1 MRPRLVA
8 FTLMSAV
15 NGQVSKMDRAG
26 HLRTN
31 QTTLDQMWQRA
42 KIIHVA
48 DARLAVEAGG
58 TKLRFLT
65 ASQVQVLIE
74 SGKYKLGEK
83 YFLGLD
89 EIDQEPYFAWHASTV
104 EPEGEKAP
112 DGYLTLR
119 EIGGLIS
126 EFEMEI
132 SLHAVALANWHRSHT
147 HCARCGAP
155 TSVAQG
161 GSIRTCDKDKS
172 EHYPRTDCAVIV
184 LVRDKDDRILLGH
197 QPVWPEG
204 RFSCFAGFLEPGE
217 TFEQCVQREVL
228 EESGV
233 VVREINYLGSQPWP
247 FPASI
252 MISFDA
258 ITDDPEIAR
267 PDGQEITEVKWFSRA
282 EIKAQSDAGTLLLPP
297 SMSVARKMIDR
308 WFASGPKGQDKEG
321 NGGAKLIGGETWR

>member
-1 MRPRLVA
+1 
-8 FTLMSAV
+8 
-15 NGQVSKMDRAG
+15 
-26 HLRTN
+26 
-31 QTTLDQMWQRA
+31 MWQRA

-48 DARLAVEAGG
+48 DSRLAVEAGG
-58 TKLRFLT
+58 TKLRFLS
-65 ASQVQVLIE
+65 ALQVQTLIE
-74 SGKYKLGEK
+74 GGAYKLGEK

-89 EIDQEPYFAWHASTV
+89 EIDQEPYFAWNSSPIA
-104 EPEGEKAP
+104 EPSEKAP

-126 EFEMEI
+126 EFDMEV
-132 SLHAVALANWHRSHT
+132 SLHAVALANWHKSHT

-161 GSIRTCDKDKS
+161 GAIRICEKDKS
-172 EHYPRTDCAVIV
+172 EHYPRTDSAVIV
-184 LVRDKDDRILLGH
+184 LVRDHDDRILLGH

-233 VVREINYLGSQPWP
+233 AVREISYLGSQPWP

-258 ITDDPEIAR
+258 ITDFPEMAQ

-282 EIKAQSDAGTLLLPP
+282 ELKAQSDAGTLLLPP
-297 SMSVARKMIDR
+297 TMSVARKMIER
-308 WFASGPKGQDKEG
+308 WFASGPEGQDKEG
-321 NGGAKLIGGETWR
+321 KGGAKLIGGETWR

>member
-1 MRPRLVA
+1 
-8 FTLMSAV
+8 
-15 NGQVSKMDRAG
+15 MDRAG

-31 QTTLDQMWQRA
+31 QASLDQMWQRA

-48 DARLAVEAGG
+48 DGRLAVEAGG
-58 TKLRFLT
+58 TKLHFLT
-65 ASQVQVLIE
+65 SDEVASLISSNAFK
-74 SGKYKLGEK
+74 SGER

-89 EIDQEPYFAWHASTV
+89 ELDQEPYFAWNASSV
-104 EPEGEKAP
+104 EPQGENAP
-112 DGYLTLR
+112 AGYLTLR

-132 SLHAVALANWHRSHT
+132 SLHAIALANWHKSHT

-161 GSIRTCDKDKS
+161 GAIRSCDKDKS
-172 EHYPRTDCAVIV
+172 EHYPRTDSAVIV

-197 QPVWPEG
+197 QPIWPEG

-233 VVREINYLGSQPWP
+233 LVREISYLGSQPWP

-258 ITDDPEIAR
+258 VTDAPEIAR

-282 EIKAQSDAGTLLLPP
+282 EVKAQSDAGTLLLPP
-297 SMSVARKMIDR
+297 TMSVARKMIDR
-308 WFASGPKGQDKEG
+308 WFAQGAEGQ
-321 NGGAKLIGGETWR
+321 GGAKLIGGETWR

>member
-1 MRPRLVA
+1 
-8 FTLMSAV
+8 
-15 NGQVSKMDRAG
+15 
-26 HLRTN
+26 
-31 QTTLDQMWQRA
+31 MWERA

-48 DARLAVEAGG
+48 DARLAIESGG
-58 TKLRFLT
+58 TKLRYLT
-65 ASQVQVLIE
+65 ASQVQSLISSNE
-74 SGKYKLGEK
+74 YKTGEK

-89 EIDQEPYFAWHASTV
+89 ALDQEPYFAWSASSV
-104 EPEGEKAP
+104 EPQGEKAP

-126 EFEMEI
+126 EFDMEI
-132 SLHAVALANWHRSHT
+132 GLHTVALANWHRSHT
-147 HCARCGAP
+147 HCARCGGP

-161 GSIRTCDKDKS
+161 GAIRLCDKDKS

-184 LVRDKDDRILLGH
+184 LVRDHDDRILLGH
-197 QPVWPEG
+197 QPIWPEG

-233 VVREINYLGSQPWP
+233 SVRDVDYLGSQPWP

-258 ITDDPEIAR
+258 VTDFPEVAR

-282 EIKAQSDAGTLLLPP
+282 EVKAQSDAGTLLLPP
-297 SMSVARKMIDR
+297 TMSVARKMIDR
-308 WFASGPKGQDKEG
+308 WFASGAEGQ
-321 NGGAKLIGGETWR
+321 GGAKLLGGETWR

>member
-1 MRPRLVA
+1 
-8 FTLMSAV
+8 MSAV

-31 QTTLDQMWQRA
+31 QATLDQMWQRA

-48 DARLAVEAGG
+48 DSRLAVEAGG
-58 TKLRFLT
+58 TKLRYLT
-65 ASQVQVLIE
+65 ASEVQSLISANE
-74 SGKYKLGEK
+74 YKSGEK

-89 EIDQEPYFAWHASTV
+89 ALDQEPYFAWSASTV
-104 EPEGEKAP
+104 EPQGEKAP

-126 EFEMEI
+126 EFEMEV
-132 SLHAVALANWHRSHT
+132 SLHTVALANWHRSHT

-161 GSIRTCDKDKS
+161 GAIRLCEKDKS
-172 EHYPRTDCAVIV
+172 EHYPRTDSAVIV
-184 LVRDKDDRILLGH
+184 LVRDHDDRILLGH

-217 TFEQCVQREVL
+217 TFEQCVHREVL

-233 VVREINYLGSQPWP
+233 AVREINYLGSQPWP

-258 ITDDPEIAR
+258 VTDFPEMAR

-282 EIKAQSDAGTLLLPP
+282 EVKAQSDAGTLLLPP
-297 SMSVARKMIDR
+297 NMSVARKMIDR
-308 WFASGPKGQDKEG
+308 WFASGAEGQ
-321 NGGAKLIGGETWR
+321 GGAKLIGGETWR

>member
-1 MRPRLVA
+1 
-8 FTLMSAV
+8 
-15 NGQVSKMDRAG
+15 
-26 HLRTN
+26 
-31 QTTLDQMWQRA
+31 MWQRA

-58 TKLRFLT
+58 TKLHFLT
-65 ASQVQVLIE
+65 SDEVASLISSNAYK
-74 SGKYKLGEK
+74 SGER

-89 EIDQEPYFAWHASTV
+89 ELDQEPYFAWNASSV
-104 EPEGEKAP
+104 EPQGENAP
-112 DGYLTLR
+112 AGYLTLR

-132 SLHAVALANWHRSHT
+132 SLHAIALANWHKSHT

-161 GSIRTCDKDKS
+161 GAIRTCDKDKS
-172 EHYPRTDCAVIV
+172 EHYPRTDSAVIV

-197 QPVWPEG
+197 QPIWPEG

-233 VVREINYLGSQPWP
+233 LVREISYLGSQPWP

-258 ITDDPEIAR
+258 VTDAPEIAR

-282 EIKAQSDAGTLLLPP
+282 EVKAQSDAGTLLLPP
-297 SMSVARKMIDR
+297 TMSVARKMIDR
-308 WFASGPKGQDKEG
+308 WFAQGAEGQ
-321 NGGAKLIGGETWR
+321 GGAKLLGGETWR

>member
-1 MRPRLVA
+1 
-8 FTLMSAV
+8 
-15 NGQVSKMDRAG
+15 MDRAG
-26 HLRTN
+26 HLRAN
-31 QTTLDQMWQRA
+31 PATLDQLWHRA
-42 KIIHVA
+42 KIVHIA
-48 DARLAVEAGG
+48 DGRLAVDAGG
-58 TKLRFLT
+58 TKLRYFS
-65 ASQVQVLIE
+65 AEQVAQLIATDQFTN
-74 SGKYKLGEK
+74 GEK

-89 EIDQEPYFAWHASTV
+89 QLDQEPYFAWSAASTSGKSD
-104 EPEGEKAP
+104 EAP
-112 DGYLTLR
+112 AGYLTLR

-132 SLHAVALANWHRSHT
+132 SLHSIALANWHKSHT

-155 TSVAQG
+155 TSIALG
-161 GSIRTCDKDKS
+161 GSIRTCDMDQS

-184 LVRDKDDRILLGH
+184 LIRDSQDRILLGH

-217 TFEQCVQREVL
+217 TFEQCVQREVF

-258 ITDDPEIAR
+258 VTDFPESAQA
-267 PDGQEITEVKWFSRA
+267 DGQEITEVKWFSRA

-297 SMSVARKMIDR
+297 NMSVARKMIER
-308 WFASGPKGQDKEG
+308 WYAQGLEGQGKEG
-321 NGGAKLIGGETWR
+321 KGGAKLIGGETWR

>member
-1 MRPRLVA
+1 
-8 FTLMSAV
+8 MSAV

-26 HLRTN
+26 HLRAN
-31 QTTLDQMWQRA
+31 QTTLDQMWDRA

-48 DARLAVEAGG
+48 DGRLAIESGG
-58 TKLRFLT
+58 TKLRYL
-65 ASQVQVLIE
+65 
-74 SGKYKLGEK
+74 SGKEVQTLINSNEYKAGEK

-89 EIDQEPYFAWHASTV
+89 LLDQDPYFAWSASSV
-104 EPEGEKAP
+104 EPQGEKAP

-126 EFEMEI
+126 EFDMEV
-132 SLHAVALANWHRSHT
+132 SLHAVALANWHKSHT

-161 GSIRTCDKDKS
+161 GAIRICDKDKS
-172 EHYPRTDCAVIV
+172 EHYPRTDCAAIV
-184 LVRDKDDRILLGH
+184 LVRDHDDRILLGH
-197 QPVWPEG
+197 QPIWPEG

-233 VVREINYLGSQPWP
+233 AVREVHYLGSQPWP

-258 ITDDPEIAR
+258 ITDFPETAR

-282 EIKAQSDAGTLLLPP
+282 EVKAQSDAGTLLLPP
-297 SMSVARKMIDR
+297 TMSVARKMIDR
-308 WFASGPKGQDKEG
+308 WFAQGAEGQ
-321 NGGAKLIGGETWR
+321 GGAKLLGGETWR

>member
-31 QTTLDQMWQRA
+31 QTTLDQMWDRA

-48 DARLAVEAGG
+48 DARLAIESGG
-58 TKLRFLT
+58 TKLRYLS
-65 ASQVQVLIE
+65 AKEVQTLITSNE
-74 SGKYKLGEK
+74 YKVGEK

-89 EIDQEPYFAWHASTV
+89 QLDQEPYFAWSASAV
-104 EPEGEKAP
+104 EPQGEKAP

-126 EFEMEI
+126 EFDMEI
-132 SLHAVALANWHRSHT
+132 GLHTVALANWHKSHT

-161 GSIRTCDKDKS
+161 GAIRLCDKDKS

-184 LVRDKDDRILLGH
+184 LVRDHDDRILLGH
-197 QPVWPEG
+197 QPIWPEG

-233 VVREINYLGSQPWP
+233 AVREVHYLGSQPWP

-258 ITDDPEIAR
+258 ITDFPETAR

-297 SMSVARKMIDR
+297 TMSVARKMIDR
-308 WFASGPKGQDKEG
+308 WFAQGAEG
-321 NGGAKLIGGETWR
+321 NGGAKLLGGETWR

>member
-1 MRPRLVA
+1 
-8 FTLMSAV
+8 MSAV

-48 DARLAVEAGG
+48 DARLAVESGG
-58 TKLRFLT
+58 TKLHFLT
-65 ASQVQVLIE
+65 SDEVASLVSSNTFK
-74 SGKYKLGEK
+74 SGER

-89 EIDQEPYFAWHASTV
+89 ELDQEPYFAWNASSV
-104 EPEGEKAP
+104 EPQGENAP
-112 DGYLTLR
+112 AGYLTLR

-132 SLHAVALANWHRSHT
+132 SLHAIALANWHKSHT
-147 HCARCGAP
+147 HCARCGAT

-161 GSIRTCDKDKS
+161 GAIRTCDKDQS
-172 EHYPRTDCAVIV
+172 EHYPRTDSAVIV

-197 QPVWPEG
+197 QPIWPEG

-233 VVREINYLGSQPWP
+233 LVREISYLGSQPWP

-258 ITDDPEIAR
+258 VTDAPEIAR

-282 EIKAQSDAGTLLLPP
+282 EVKAQSDAGTLLLPP
-297 SMSVARKMIDR
+297 TMSVARKMIDR
-308 WFASGPKGQDKEG
+308 WFAQGAEGQ
-321 NGGAKLIGGETWR
+321 GGAKLLGGETWR

>member
-1 MRPRLVA
+1 
-8 FTLMSAV
+8 
-15 NGQVSKMDRAG
+15 
-26 HLRTN
+26 
-31 QTTLDQMWQRA
+31 MWQRA

-48 DARLAVEAGG
+48 DSRLAVEAGG
-58 TKLRFLT
+58 TKLRFLS
-65 ASQVQVLIE
+65 ALQVQTLIE
-74 SGKYKLGEK
+74 GGAYKLGEK

-89 EIDQEPYFAWHASTV
+89 EIDQEPYFAWNSSPIA
-104 EPEGEKAP
+104 EPSEKAP

-126 EFEMEI
+126 EFDMEV
-132 SLHAVALANWHRSHT
+132 SLHAVALANWHKSHT

-161 GSIRTCDKDKS
+161 GAIRICEKDKS

-233 VVREINYLGSQPWP
+233 AVREISYLGSQPWP

-258 ITDDPEIAR
+258 ITDFPEMAQ

-282 EIKAQSDAGTLLLPP
+282 ELKAQSDSGTLLLPP
-297 SMSVARKMIDR
+297 TMSVARKMIER
-308 WFASGPKGQDKEG
+308 WFASGPEGQDKEG
-321 NGGAKLIGGETWR
+321 KGGAKLIGGETWR

>member
-1 MRPRLVA
+1 
-8 FTLMSAV
+8 MSAV

-42 KIIHVA
+42 KIVHVS

-58 TKLRFLT
+58 TKLRFLP
-65 ASQVQVLIE
+65 ASQVQALIE
-74 SGKYKLGEK
+74 SGEYKLGEK

-89 EIDQEPYFAWHASTV
+89 EIDQEPYFAWNASTV
-104 EPEGEKAP
+104 EPQGEKAP

-119 EIGGLIS
+119 EIGGMIS

-132 SLHAVALANWHRSHT
+132 SLHAVALANWHKSHP

-155 TSVAQG
+155 TSVGQG
-161 GSIRTCDKDKS
+161 GAIRTCDKDQS

-197 QPVWPEG
+197 QPIWPEG

-233 VVREINYLGSQPWP
+233 LVREIDYLGSQPWP

-258 ITDDPEIAR
+258 VTDAPEIAR

-297 SMSVARKMIDR
+297 NMSVARKMIDR
-308 WFASGPKGQDKEG
+308 WFAQGPEGQDKEG

>member
-1 MRPRLVA
+1 
-8 FTLMSAV
+8 
-15 NGQVSKMDRAG
+15 MDRAG

-58 TKLRFLT
+58 TKLHFLT
-65 ASQVQVLIE
+65 SDEVASLISSNAYK
-74 SGKYKLGEK
+74 SGER

-89 EIDQEPYFAWHASTV
+89 ELDQEPYFAWNASSV
-104 EPEGEKAP
+104 EPQGENAP
-112 DGYLTLR
+112 AGYLTLR

-132 SLHAVALANWHRSHT
+132 SLHAIALANWHKSHT

-155 TSVAQG
+155 TSSAQG
-161 GSIRTCDKDKS
+161 GAIRTCDKDKS
-172 EHYPRTDCAVIV
+172 EHYPRTDSAVIV

-197 QPVWPEG
+197 QPIWPEG

-233 VVREINYLGSQPWP
+233 LVREISYLGSQPWP

-258 ITDDPEIAR
+258 VTDAPEIAR

-282 EIKAQSDAGTLLLPP
+282 EVKAQSDAGTLLLPP
-297 SMSVARKMIDR
+297 TMSVARKMIDR
-308 WFASGPKGQDKEG
+308 WFAQGAEGQ
-321 NGGAKLIGGETWR
+321 GGAKLLGGETWR

>member
-1 MRPRLVA
+1 
-8 FTLMSAV
+8 MSAV

-65 ASQVQVLIE
+65 SDEVASLISSKAFK
-74 SGKYKLGEK
+74 SGER

-89 EIDQEPYFAWHASTV
+89 ELDQEPYFAWNASSV
-104 EPEGEKAP
+104 EPQGENAP

-132 SLHAVALANWHRSHT
+132 SLHAIALANWHKSHT

-155 TSVAQG
+155 TSSAQG
-161 GSIRTCDKDKS
+161 GAIRTCDKDKS
-172 EHYPRTDCAVIV
+172 EHYPRTDSAVIV

-197 QPVWPEG
+197 QPIWPEG

-233 VVREINYLGSQPWP
+233 LVREISYLGSQPWP

-258 ITDDPEIAR
+258 VTDAPDIAR

-282 EIKAQSDAGTLLLPP
+282 EVKAQSDAGTLLLPP
-297 SMSVARKMIDR
+297 TMSVARKMIDR
-308 WFASGPKGQDKEG
+308 WFAQGAEGQ
-321 NGGAKLIGGETWR
+321 GGAKLLGGETWR

>member
-1 MRPRLVA
+1 
-8 FTLMSAV
+8 MSAV
-15 NGQVSKMDRAG
+15 NGQVSKRDRAG

-48 DARLAVEAGG
+48 DARLAVVAGG
-58 TKLRFLT
+58 TRLRFLT
-65 ASQVQVLIE
+65 SVEVASLI
-74 SGKYKLGEK
+74 SSKVYKSGEK

-89 EIDQEPYFAWHASTV
+89 ELDQEPYFAWNASSV
-104 EPEGEKAP
+104 EPQGENAP

-161 GSIRTCDKDKS
+161 GAIRTCDKDKS
-172 EHYPRTDCAVIV
+172 EHYPRTDSAVIV

-197 QPVWPEG
+197 QPIWPEG

-233 VVREINYLGSQPWP
+233 LVREISYLGSQPWP

-258 ITDDPEIAR
+258 VTDAPEIAR

-282 EIKAQSDAGTLLLPP
+282 EVKAQSDAGTLLLPP
-297 SMSVARKMIDR
+297 TMSVARKMINR
-308 WFASGPKGQDKEG
+308 WFAQGAEGQDKDG

>member
-1 MRPRLVA
+1 
-8 FTLMSAV
+8 MSAV
-15 NGQVSKMDRAG
+15 NGQVSKMDRAS

-31 QTTLDQMWQRA
+31 QATLDQLWQRA

-48 DARLAVEAGG
+48 DARLAVVAGG

-65 ASQVQVLIE
+65 SVEVASLI
-74 SGKYKLGEK
+74 SSKVYKSGEK

-89 EIDQEPYFAWHASTV
+89 ELDQEPYFAWNASSV
-104 EPEGEKAP
+104 EPQGENAP

-161 GSIRTCDKDKS
+161 GAIRTCDKDKS
-172 EHYPRTDCAVIV
+172 EHYPRTDSAVIV

-197 QPVWPEG
+197 QPIWPEG

-233 VVREINYLGSQPWP
+233 LVREISYLGSQPWP

-258 ITDDPEIAR
+258 VTDAPEIAR

-282 EIKAQSDAGTLLLPP
+282 EVKAQSDAGTLLLPP
-297 SMSVARKMIDR
+297 TMSVARKMINR
-308 WFASGPKGQDKEG
+308 WFAQGAEGQDKDG

>member
-1 MRPRLVA
+1 
-8 FTLMSAV
+8 
-15 NGQVSKMDRAG
+15 MDRAG

-31 QTTLDQMWQRA
+31 QTTLDQMWDRA

-48 DARLAVEAGG
+48 DGRLAIESGG
-58 TKLRFLT
+58 TKLRYLS
-65 ASQVQVLIE
+65 AKEVQTLITSNE
-74 SGKYKLGEK
+74 YKVGEK

-89 EIDQEPYFAWHASTV
+89 QLDQEPYFAWSASTV
-104 EPEGEKAP
+104 EPQGEKAP
-112 DGYLTLR
+112 VGYLTLR

-126 EFEMEI
+126 EFDMEI
-132 SLHAVALANWHRSHT
+132 GLHTVALSNWHKSHT

-161 GSIRTCDKDKS
+161 GAIRICDKDKS

-184 LVRDKDDRILLGH
+184 LVRDQDDRILLGH
-197 QPVWPEG
+197 QPIWPEG

-233 VVREINYLGSQPWP
+233 AVGDVHYLGSQPWP

-258 ITDDPEIAR
+258 ITDFPETAR

-282 EIKAQSDAGTLLLPP
+282 EVKAQSDAGTLLLPP
-297 SMSVARKMIDR
+297 TMSVARKMIDR
-308 WFASGPKGQDKEG
+308 WFAQGAEGQD
-321 NGGAKLIGGETWR
+321 GAKLLGGETWR